1 MDTQSPVIAMDIQ
14 TKFTLSSELTQD
26 QLDFFDQFGFLH
38 FTNVATNEE
47 VDAIVAEMN
56 KIEQQFIAEDRT
68 TVLGVPI
75 QWGEDEDGNRYVNR
89 FAYASEYSAAIKEF
103 VEDQRFSGVGKL
115 LSDSARLAQ
124 VEKDGIV
131 INNFINTP
139 TSAYTKLGWHTDSP
153 RDIFYNLR
161 KPGVMLNVGLYLD
174 DCPLEK
180 GGVRILPGTHKQSV
194 FMMLF
199 RKFPMF
205 FTHTPDPREVP
216 LIVKRGDLTIHD
228 GRAWHRTAQATLTG
242 KASQRRTMYMAY
254 IDEPYQP
261 RDENSA
267 IPLFKRLQKF
277 VG

>member
-1 MDTQSPVIAMDIQ
+1 MDITQ
-14 TKFTLSSELTQD
+14 KFTLGPELTEEQIA
-26 QLDFFDQFGFLH
+26 FFHHFGFIH
-38 FTNVATNEE
+38 FEGVASAEE
-47 VDAIVAEMN
+47 VDQILAEMD
-56 KIEQQFIAEDRT
+56 KIETQFIEEDRK

-75 QWGEDEDGNRYVNR
+75 QWGTNEDGSPFINR
-89 FAYASEYSAAIKEF
+89 FAYSSEYSEYIKNF
-103 VEDQRFSGVGKL
+103 VESERFAGVGKL
-115 LSDSARLAQ
+115 LSEDARLAQ

-139 TSAYTKLGWHTDSP
+139 NSAYTKLGWHTDSP

-180 GGVRILPGTHKQSV
+180 GGVRILPGTHTQSI

-205 FTHTPDPREVP
+205 FTHTPDPKEVP
-216 LIVKRGDLTIHD
+216 LVVKRGDLTIHD
-228 GRAWHRTAQATLTG
+228 GRAWHRTAQATVTG

-261 RDENSA
+261 RTEESKM
-267 IPLFKRLQKF
+267 PLFKRLQKF
-277 VG
+277 MG

>member
-1 MDTQSPVIAMDIQ
+1 MDITQ
-14 TKFTLSSELTQD
+14 KFALGPELTPEQI
-26 QLDFFDQFGFLH
+26 DFFEHFGFLH
-38 FTNVATNEE
+38 FTNVASEEE
-47 VDAIVAEMN
+47 VQAIIEEMN
-56 KIEQQFIAEDRT
+56 RMELQFIEENRET
-68 TVLGVPI
+68 CMGVPI
-75 QWGEDEDGNRYVNR
+75 QWGKDEEGNPYINR
-89 FAYASEYSAAIKEF
+89 FAYTSEYSPYIKEF
-103 VEDQRFSGVGKL
+103 VEDRRFTGIGKL
-115 LSDSARLAQ
+115 LSTSARLAH

-180 GGVRILPGTHKQSV
+180 GGVRILPGTHKQNV

-216 LIVKRGDLTIHD
+216 LVVKRGDLTIHD
-228 GRAWHRTAQATLTG
+228 GRAWHRTEQATLTG

-261 RDENSA
+261 RDETSSM
-267 IPLFKRLQKF
+267 PLFKRLQKF

>member
-1 MDTQSPVIAMDIQ
+1 MDITQ
-14 TKFTLSSELTQD
+14 KFTLGPELTPAQVA
-26 QLDFFDQFGFLH
+26 FFEHFGFIH
-38 FTNVATNEE
+38 FTNVATDEE
-47 VDAIVAEMN
+47 VDAIVAEMD
-56 KIEQQFIAEDRT
+56 KMEQQFLEEERQ

-75 QWGEDEDGNRYVNR
+75 QWGEDEDGTRYVNR
-89 FAYASEYSAAIKEF
+89 FAYASEYSDVIKKF
-103 VEDQRFSGVGKL
+103 VEDERFAGVGKL
-115 LSDSARLAQ
+115 LSEDARLAQ

-180 GGVRILPGTHKQSV
+180 GGVRILPGTHTQSV

-205 FTHTPDPREVP
+205 FTHTPDPNEVP
-216 LIVKRGDLTIHD
+216 LVVKRGDLTIHD

-261 RDENSA
+261 RDENSSM
-267 IPLFKRLQKF
+267 PLFKRLQKF

>member
-1 MDTQSPVIAMDIQ
+1 M
-14 TKFTLSSELTQD
+14 
-26 QLDFFDQFGFLH
+26 
-38 FTNVATNEE
+38 
-47 VDAIVAEMN
+47 
-56 KIEQQFIAEDRT
+56 
-68 TVLGVPI
+68 GVPI
-75 QWGEDEDGNRYVNR
+75 QWGMDESGEPFINR
-89 FAYASEYSAAIKEF
+89 FAYSSVYSDYIKEF
-103 VEDQRFSGVGKL
+103 VEDDRFSGVGKL

-131 INNFINTP
+131 INNFINTK

-180 GGVRILPGTHKQSV
+180 GGVRIFGTHKQSV
-194 FMMLF
+194 FMMLSEL
-199 RKFPMF
+199 PMF
-205 FTHTPDPREVP
+205 FTTPDPNEVP
-216 LIVKRGDLTIHD
+216 LIVKKGDLTIHD
-228 GRAWHRTAQATLTG
+228 GRAWHRTAQATVTG

-254 IDEPYQP
+254 IDEPFQP
-261 RDENSA
+261 RNENSK